1 MACVNRHGLDHD
13 GASDGLWTRMDVT
26 SGLWISAGSD
36 AERSGPLARH
46 RGGVGDPSLRLKC
59 GCAQDDAAEIRYRG
73 PAPYAPLC
81 CLGIDGKSLGR
92 DSALQADSRF
102 LGDKAASE

>member
-1 MACVNRHGLDHD
+1 VDKDGCHIGLVDFRRERCGEKWAA
-13 GASDGLWTRMDVT
+13 GATPR
-26 SGLWISAGSD
+26 
-36 AERSGPLARH
+36 
-46 RGGVGDPSLRLKC
+46 GVGDPSLRLKC